1 MNKIKEDPENEE
13 TPAQPLKVIKKVS
26 PTKKTPPGLKK
37 VVKLFFVSSQN
48 QPFSLFHHFYEK
60 FNYFRQNV
68 TYESLK
74 LNHSYFTFQKVKFI

>member
-37 VVKLFFVSSQN
+37 NSLNFSSCRLKIN
-48 QPFSLFHHFYEK
+48 LFH
-60 FNYFRQNV
+60 YFII
-68 TYESLK
+68 
-74 LNHSYFTFQKVKFI
+74 FTKDLTISDKT